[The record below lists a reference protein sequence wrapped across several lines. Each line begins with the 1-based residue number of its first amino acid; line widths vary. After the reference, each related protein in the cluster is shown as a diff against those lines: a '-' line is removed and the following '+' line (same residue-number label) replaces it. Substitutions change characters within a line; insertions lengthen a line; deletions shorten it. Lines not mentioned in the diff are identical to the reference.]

1 VVDSYGLSK
10 TRPNVLAWALGAIVI
25 AAGIFIGVLGV
36 LDVIDVLG
44 RDNVFSRRNSRP
56 LADAESL
63 VIWGVM
69 IFTIGCY
76 IWRAAR
82 RRGWKDRSGR
92 ILISIGYLGYRF
104 RNV

>member
-1 VVDSYGLSK
+1 MVDSYGPSR

-36 LDVIDVLG
+36 LDVIDVMG
-44 RDNVFSRRNSRP
+44 RSNVFSRRNSRA

-69 IFTIGCY
+69 IFTIATSFG
-76 IWRAAR
+76 R
-82 RRGWKDRSGR
+82 RVDADGK
-92 ILISIGYLGYRF
+92 IAQVGY
-104 RNV
+104 